1 MPTIEERL
9 ARLEGKTLP
18 AQQMR
23 DEIYEDYLKLRMQVD
38 DAESALRSARTNEID
53 IHKKLK
59 MVREAYSREE
69 AALLATDERAGGKNA
84 DERKANATNLVHEEK
99 AEGGKL
105 HGYWLAVLNAERD
118 YEAATA
124 EKEACI
130 DHFSAVRYVMRMA
143 SGLANSLGW

>member
-1 MPTIEERL
+1 
-9 ARLEGKTLP
+9 
-18 AQQMR
+18 MR

-105 HGYWLAVLNAERD
+105 HGYWLAVLMQCMMLQDELPKHIMSQHPVI
-118 YEAATA
+118 T
-124 EKEACI
+124 I
-130 DHFSAVRYVMRMA
+130 PGH
-143 SGLANSLGW
+143 